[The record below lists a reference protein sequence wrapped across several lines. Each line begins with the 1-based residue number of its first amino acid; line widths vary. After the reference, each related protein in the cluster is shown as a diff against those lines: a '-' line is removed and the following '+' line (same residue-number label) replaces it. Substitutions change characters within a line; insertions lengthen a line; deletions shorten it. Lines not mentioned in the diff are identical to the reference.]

1 MFNDKITIQQ
11 RAPGVTT
18 GTLHQQKPEWVNL
31 GVFWAD
37 VRHMGGLETLRA
49 NSEVSVLRAS
59 MRMWYRPEIE
69 ASMQVVHNGVI
80 YGISSPPLRNADRRF
95 MDLVCEAVK

>member
-1 MFNDKITIQQ
+1 MFNDRVTIQNE
-11 RAPGVTT
+11 APGA
-18 GTLHQQKPEWVNL
+18 GSLRQQAGEWVDL

-37 VRHMGGLETLRA
+37 VRHLGGLETMRA

-59 MRMWYRPEIE
+59 VRMWYRPEIE
-69 ASMQVVHNGVI
+69 AAMRLVHNGVT

>member
-1 MFNDKITIQQ
+1 MMLNDRIIIQKP
-11 RAPGVTT
+11 AAAA
-18 GTLHQQKPEWVNL
+18 GTLHQQNAGWSDM
-31 GVFWAD
+31 GVFWAN

-49 NSEVSVLRAS
+49 NSDVSVLRAS
-59 MRMWYRPEIE
+59 VRMWYRPEID
-69 ASMQVVHNGVI
+69 ATMRLVHGGVI

>member
-1 MFNDKITIQQ
+1 MFNDRITIQKP
-11 RAPGVTT
+11 AAAA
-18 GTLHQQKPEWVNL
+18 GTLHNQTADWLDL

-49 NSEVSVLRAS
+49 NSDVSVLRAS
-59 MRMWYRPEIE
+59 VRMWYRPEID
-69 ASMQVVHNGVI
+69 ATMRLVHNGET

>member
-1 MFNDKITIQQ
+1 MLNDRITIQQ
-11 RAPGVTT
+11 PPAGI
-18 GTLHQQKPEWVNL
+18 GTLHQQNPDWIDL

-37 VRHMGGLETLRA
+37 VRHLGGLETLRA

-59 MRMWYRPEIE
+59 VRMWYRPEVD
-69 ASMQVVHNGVI
+69 STMRVVHGRVT
-80 YGISSPPLRNADRRF
+80 YGISGPPLRNADRRF

>member
-1 MFNDKITIQQ
+1 MFNDRFTILK
-11 RAPGVTT
+11 PGVGA
-18 GTLHQQKPEWVNL
+18 GTLHNQNPEWVVL
-31 GVFWAD
+31 DDLWGDF
-37 VRHMGGLETLRA
+37 RFLGGLETLRA

-59 MRMWYRPEIE
+59 VRMYYRAEVDATMR
-69 ASMQVVHNGVI
+69 VVHGGVT